1 MASAQKA
8 SMLGWELGCL
18 QLLTFHRAV
27 ITIYGCEIAQ
37 WKPEWHATS
46 TQIKKT
52 QRECQ
57 EYGARRIISGDS
69 RFSWAIEACE
79 TTQNNQLLVSP
90 DVFRPQSS
98 NSFLVH
104 MPFSLRTKILPG
116 LLGWI
121 GNIFTV
127 NRLGSMGNTPWRQCP
142 TWLDRLSWRSGPKQL
157 IPLSGAGSHPWTWQR
172 PHWEMWK
179 ILQNM
184 QRWIG
189 WKWMESYAPMK

>member
-1 MASAQKA
+1 MAVKLRSGSLNDMQQA
-8 SMLGWELGCL
+8 
-18 QLLTFHRAV
+18 HR
-27 ITIYGCEIAQ
+27 Q
-37 WKPEWHATS
+37 
-46 TQIKKT
+46 KKT